1 MDQEL
6 LSKANIEVKRAE
18 KEKLLAK
25 LQDPAVIAD
34 YRQIAELNTE
44 LKDVDDLIE
53 TYDRYVSKSQQLA
66 ENQSLLDDLEL
77 GELAKAEIP
86 AIEADVQ
93 KLETKLRDLT
103 ALKLEDDERI
113 AIFEIRAGTGGA
125 EAALF
130 ADEIQRMYI
139 RYINTLG
146 YQVEQVHT
154 NFEETGGIKESIFRV
169 IGKGAFGKLRFESG
183 VHRVQRVPT
192 TEANG
197 RIHTSAISVVVLPE
211 LPPTEVNIPDSD
223 IRVDVYRSSGAGGQG
238 VNRTDSAVRLTHLPT
253 GITVTCQ
260 DGRSQHKNK
269 EKAFSILAAKLHQIE
284 LEKSQS
290 QSKDMRSQSILSGDR
305 SAKIRTYNFPQGRIT
320 DHRIQQ
326 SWFNISE
333 VLEGEVGEIVD
344 TVNTRLRQ
352 NIADGKSIAA
362 EDDNDGE

>member
-1 MDQEL
+1 MDQDL
-6 LSKANIEVKRAE
+6 LNKANIDVKRAE

-25 LQDPAVIAD
+25 LQDPAVISD

-44 LKDVDDLIE
+44 LKELDDLID
-53 TYDRYVSKSQQLA
+53 TYDKYVSKSRQLA
-66 ENQSLLDDLEL
+66 ENQALIEDPEL
-77 GELAKAEIP
+77 GELAKVELP
-86 AIEADVQ
+86 QLEKDVAT
-93 KLETKLRDLT
+93 LETKMRDLT
-103 ALKLEDDERI
+103 ALKLEDDERH

-130 ADEIQRMYI
+130 ADEVQRMYV
-139 RYINTLG
+139 RYINSLG
-146 YQVEQVHT
+146 YQIEQVHT
-154 NFEETGGIKESIFRV
+154 NLEETGGIKESIFRV

-183 VHRVQRVPT
+183 VHRVQRVPV

-211 LPPTEVNIPDSD
+211 LPPTEVNIPESD

-238 VNRTDSAVRLTHLPT
+238 VNRTDSAVRLTHIPT

-284 LEKSQS
+284 LEKAQS
-290 QSKDMRSQSILSGDR
+290 QSKDMRSQSIQSGDR

-326 SWFNISE
+326 SWFNINE
-333 VLEGEVGEIVD
+333 VLEGEVGTIVD
-344 TVNTRLRQ
+344 TVNTKLRQ
-352 NIADGKSIAA
+352 NIAEGKSIEL
-362 EDDNDGE
+362 EDVE